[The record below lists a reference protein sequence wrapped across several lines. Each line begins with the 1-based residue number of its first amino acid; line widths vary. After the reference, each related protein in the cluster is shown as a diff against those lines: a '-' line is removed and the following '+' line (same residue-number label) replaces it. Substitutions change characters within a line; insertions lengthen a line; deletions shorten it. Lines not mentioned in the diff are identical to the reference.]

1 MAKQNVTYEIRAYDK
16 ASGTFKK
23 VELQS
28 SKTKRSVD
36 NLNKGSKNGADDAGS
51 AWSKTNS
58 VLRGTALIAAGVV
71 AVRMGYNLS
80 KDAVMAA
87 AQLEKYNVTLKTM
100 LGSTSAARDRMEEYL
115 DVAKKT
121 PFELSQVVE
130 AGNQLQAIGRYSR
143 ENLEMLGDLAAASGK
158 PMEQVMN
165 AYAKLATGQKGEA
178 VNMFRDLL
186 ISTDDWTK
194 ATGRA
199 KAKNGELLAST
210 EQMIKA
216 LPKIMKEK
224 GFFGMMA
231 SQAETTEGKLSNA
244 KDAVFSLSASI
255 GERLKPSVD
264 KGISA
269 FTKWVEITEDWVKIP
284 TAEKIAE
291 EQSEVNALVESIVE
305 LNSSQEIRK
314 TLLDELQ
321 RKYPEFLGNLDK
333 ETVTAEQLRDRLKE
347 VNDEYDRKLKKAILA
362 DVLEEASKDYQ
373 EAFKNKIRLT
383 RLDNLNDQLGKAYGR
398 LNKAKKGSTEYKSA
412 EATINLLKRQ
422 IANASTTSEYGDTKA
437 GREQRRKEYEEN
449 YERQKEVFTN
459 IKVDI
464 DKELEDIDK
473 DTKNPSTKAAES
485 TKTDQPSNVN
495 TDNVTT
501 PSELFSSSGSG
512 RSVRGYGEAKNV
524 TTHIQNLINGD
535 IVIQTTTLTEG
546 AAEIK
551 RIVVQTLLDA
561 TNEIN

>member
-16 ASGTFKK
+16 ASGTFRK

-28 SKTKRSVD
+28 DKTKRSVD

-244 KDAVFSLSASI
+244 KDAIFTLSAAI

-269 FTKWVEITEDWVKIP
+269 FTKWVGITEDWVKIP

-291 EQSEVNALVESIVE
+291 EQSEVNALVGSIAE
-305 LNSSQEIRK
+305 LNGSQEIRK

-333 ETVTAEQLRDRLKE
+333 ETVTAEQLRDRLRE

-373 EAFKNKIRLT
+373 EAFKDKIRLT
-383 RLDNLNDQLGKAYGR
+383 RLDNLNQQLGKAYGK
-398 LNKAKKGSTEYKSA
+398 LNKAKKGSTEYKTA
-412 EATINLLKRQ
+412 EATINSLKRQ
-422 IANASTTSEYGDTKA
+422 IANTATVSEYGDTGA

-449 YERQKEVFTN
+449 YELQKEIFKN
-459 IKVDI
+459 IEVDI
-464 DKELEDIDK
+464 NKELEDIDK
-473 DTKNPSTKAAES
+473 ENKDPKNLSKPTAKNQS
-485 TKTDQPSNVN
+485 SNVN
-495 TDNVTT
+495 ADNVTS
-501 PSELFSSSGSG
+501 PSELFSDSGSG
-512 RSVRGYGEAKNV
+512 GSGRGGGGAKNV

>member
-1 MAKQNVTYEIRAYDK
+1 
-16 ASGTFKK
+16 
-23 VELQS
+23 
-28 SKTKRSVD
+28 
-36 NLNKGSKNGADDAGS
+36 
-51 AWSKTNS
+51 
-58 VLRGTALIAAGVV
+58 
-71 AVRMGYNLS
+71 MGYNLS

-383 RLDNLNDQLGKAYGR
+383 RLDNLNQQLGKAYGR

-412 EATINLLKRQ
+412 EATINSLKRQ

-473 DTKNPSTKAAES
+473 DTKNPSTKATKS
-485 TKTDQPSNVN
+485 TKTNQPSNVN

-501 PSELFSSSGSG
+501 PSELFSGSGYGGSG
-512 RSVRGYGEAKNV
+512 RGGGDAKNV

-535 IVIQTTTLTEG
+535 IVIQTTNLTEG

-551 RIVVQTLLDA
+551 RIVIQTLLDA